1 MALQAAVI
9 GCGRPW
15 KADGSTGFGMSH
27 KHVLALQKL
36 GVEVVAAADIS
47 EENAKAFGEQHGISR
62 LYTDYNEMLGS
73 QKFDWVSV
81 CTWPSLHAPMTIASA
96 QSGARSVY
104 CEKPMAPSWGEAKS
118 MVEACRESGTQLAFN
133 HQRRFGTPFQQA
145 KKLLDEGAI
154 GELKRMEAQCG
165 DMFDW
170 GTHWID
176 MQFFFNNETP
186 AEWVIGQVDLRD
198 AHKTFGVTLEGQGL
212 CQYLLQNGVQ
222 ATIFTGKGSQ
232 WTPNHRLIGSE
243 GLIEIGAEGADL
255 RLMNASSNGWKTIDG
270 SSEGDGIHGDVHIDR
285 AIADAVDALRSGRK
299 PLVSG
304 DNALRAT
311 EIIFATYESSRRGGR
326 VDLPLD
332 VDDSA
337 LAARLEAAGICL

>member
-9 GCGRPW
+9 GCGRPF
-15 KADGSTGFGMSH
+15 KSDGSTGFGMSH
-27 KHVLALQKL
+27 KHVFALKKA
-36 GVEVVAAADIS
+36 GVDVVAAADIS
-47 EENAKAFGEQHGISR
+47 QENAAAFGEVHGITR
-62 LYTDYNEMLGS
+62 LYTDYREMLAA
-73 QKFDWVSV
+73 QKFDWVSI
-81 CTWPSLHAPMTIASA
+81 CTWPALHAEMTIAAA

-104 CEKPMAPSWGEAKS
+104 CEKPMAPTFGEAKA
-118 MVEACRESGTQLAFN
+118 MVAACQESGTQLAFN

-154 GELKRMEAQCG
+154 GELKRLEAQCG

-198 AHKTFGVTLEGQGL
+198 ARKIFGVTLESQGL
-212 CQYLLQNGVQ
+212 CQYQFQNGVQ
-222 ATIFTGKGSQ
+222 ATLFTGKGSQ
-232 WTPNHRLIGSE
+232 WMPNHRLIGSE
-243 GLIEIGAEGADL
+243 GIIEIGAEGADL
-255 RLMNASSNGWKTIDG
+255 RLMNATSKGWKVIGG
-270 SSEGDGIHGDVHIDR
+270 SSEGDGIHGDIHIER
-285 AIADAVDALRSGRK
+285 AIADAVDALQNNREPLLSGA
-299 PLVSG
+299 
-304 DNALRAT
+304 NALRTT
-311 EIIFATYESSRRGGR
+311 EVIFATYESSRRGGR

-337 LAARLEAAGICL
+337 LQARLEAAGLAQ

>member
-47 EENAKAFGEQHGISR
+47 QENARAFGEQHGISR
-62 LYTDYNEMLGS
+62 LYSDYNEMLGS
-73 QKFDWVSV
+73 QKFDWVSI
-81 CTWPSLHAPMTIASA
+81 CTWPFLHAPMTIAA
-96 QSGARSVY
+96 ARSGARAIH
-104 CEKPMAPSWGEAKS
+104 CEKPMAPSWGEARA
-118 MVEACRESGTQLAFN
+118 MVEACAASGTQLTFN

-170 GTHWID
+170 GTHWLD

-186 AEWVIGQVDLRD
+186 AEWVMGQVELRG
-198 AHKTFGVTLEGQGL
+198 AHKTFGAPIEGQGL
-212 CQYLLQNGVQ
+212 CQYRLKNGVV
-222 ATIFTGKGSQ
+222 ATLLTGNGQ
-232 WTPNHRLIGSE
+232 GGAPNHRLLGTE
-243 GLIEIGAEGADL
+243 GIMELGAQGAHL
-255 RLMNASSNGWKTIDG
+255 RLMNARSNGWKVIEGG
-270 SSEGDGIHGDVHIDR
+270 SENDGIHGDVHIDR
-285 AIADAVDALRSGRK
+285 GIADAIDALQNHRK
-299 PLVSG
+299 PLLSA
-304 DNALRAT
+304 DNALQAT

-337 LAARLEAAGICL
+337 LAARLAAAGIEL

>member
-62 LYTDYNEMLGS
+62 LYSDYHEMLGT
-73 QKFDWVSV
+73 QKFDWVSI
-81 CTWPSLHAPMTIASA
+81 CTWPFLHAPMTIASA
-96 QSGARSVY
+96 QSGARAIH
-104 CEKPMAPSWGEAKS
+104 CEKPMAPTWGEAKA
-118 MVEACRESGTQLAFN
+118 MVEACQASGTQLTFN

-170 GTHWID
+170 GTHWLD

-186 AEWVIGQVDLRD
+186 AEWVIGQIDLRGS
-198 AHKTFGVTLEGQGL
+198 HKTFGAPIEGHGL
-212 CQYLLQNGVQ
+212 CHYRLKNGVD
-222 ATIFTGKGSQ
+222 ATLLTGKGEGGA
-232 WTPNHRLIGSE
+232 PNHRLLGTQ
-243 GLIEIGAEGADL
+243 GMIEVGAGDGVDL
-255 RLMNASSNGWKTIDG
+255 RLMNAQSNGWKTIDRG
-270 SSEGDGIHGDVHIDR
+270 EGDGIHGDVHIDR
-285 AIADAVDALRSGRK
+285 GIADAIDALEHHRK
-299 PLVSG
+299 PLLSAN
-304 DNALRAT
+304 NALQAT
-311 EIIFATYESSRRGGR
+311 EVIFATYESSRRGGR

-337 LAARLEAAGICL
+337 LSARLAAAGIEL